1 MSRRQRK
8 SMNVPFVERT
18 KKTRSQKGSKISGGL
33 VEARSQ
39 NVSEDRKTKK
49 DLEIHRS
56 PAPKVNQAERG
67 TEGNRIKR
75 LTSESTLVEQGHNF
89 ATSTGTLDREE
100 MSKLSDVSID
110 NLTVRGSPIDNSK
123 MHEVTEKVA
132 TSSSFSER
140 NRNTLGNFFPFTMQ
154 TELAMM

>member
-1 MSRRQRK
+1 
-8 SMNVPFVERT
+8 MNVPFVERT

-49 DLEIHRS
+49 DVEIHRS
-56 PAPKVNQAERG
+56 PAPNVNKAARG
-67 TEGNRIKR
+67 TEGNGIRR
-75 LTSESTLVEQGHNF
+75 LTSESTPVEQGHNF

-110 NLTVRGSPIDNSK
+110 NLTVGGSPIDNSK